1 VVVRRG
7 GPHGTPGALR
17 PGMKTTLLTLAML
30 AAVPA
35 AAQEHWGQQPRPVPV
50 LVNDDPS
57 WSDSARFFIGGRT
70 GVGVPPGGS
79 GVAPTLGFEIG
90 VSAPHGFGFGL
101 HLIGMSNP
109 PAVAALNI
117 EKASWGVGAM
127 ADLRMYFQT
136 VEPLTLYATLAGGFL
151 AGPGQSGQ
159 NVVLPLINPGF
170 GARVKFNDQMYVAF
184 EFGAAGFFIPF
195 VNLSVGWE
203 PQRLAK
209 AAPYAPPPGAADCV
223 PNCPPPAAPPAQP
236 TAPPAA
242 PPA

>member
-1 VVVRRG
+1 VLVAMMAAVPVAAQETRG
-7 GPHGTPGALR
+7 GPR
-17 PGMKTTLLTLAML
+17 D
-30 AAVPA
+30 VPT
-35 AAQEHWGQQPRPVPV
+35 

-57 WSDSARFFIGGRT
+57 WSDTARFFVGART
-70 GVGVPPGGS
+70 GVGIPPGGN

-101 HLIGMSNP
+101 HLLGMSNP
-109 PAVAALNI
+109 PAIAALGI
-117 EKASWGVGAM
+117 EKANWGVGAM

-151 AGPGQSGQ
+151 AGPGQSGA

-170 GARVKFNDQMYVAF
+170 GARVKFTDSVYVAF

-195 VNLSVGWE
+195 VNLSVGFE
-203 PQRLAK
+203 PQRVAK
-209 AAPYAPPPGAADCV
+209 VRAYTPPPAPGCAAP
-223 PNCPPPAAPPAQP
+223 CPPPAAPA
-236 TAPPAA
+236 PAA